1 VTRAVVFA
9 YHDIGVR
16 CLSVLLARGVEVA
29 LVVTHDDDPGETIWF
44 DSVAAL
50 ARRHDLPVVAPA
62 AAKSPELASRIG
74 AIAPDFL
81 FSFYY
86 RRVIPESVL
95 GLARR
100 GALNMHGSLLPK
112 YRGRSPV
119 NWAILH
125 GETETG
131 ATLHYMAARPDVGA
145 IVGQDAVTILPDDR
159 ALDVFRKV
167 TCAAER
173 LLDRALPSL
182 IDGSA
187 VAVAQ
192 VEDLAT
198 TFGGRKPEDGLIDW
212 SRDAAAVH
220 NLVRA
225 VAPPYPG
232 AFTTLRGRRVF
243 IHRTVLRETVPHR
256 ATPLHLHGEDGRCF
270 AVCGDGR
277 TVLLVEAAARDGS
290 PFDLEALAHDI
301 GERPQPLTRS

>member
-1 VTRAVVFA
+1 MTRAVVFA
-9 YHDIGVR
+9 YHDVGVR
-16 CLSVLLARGVEVA
+16 CLSVLLARGVDIA
-29 LVVTHDDDPGETIWF
+29 LVVTHEVDPGETIWF
-44 DSVAAL
+44 ESVAAL
-50 ARRHDLPVVAPA
+50 ARRHDLPVVTPRS
-62 AAKSPELASRIG
+62 AKESGLADRIG

-95 GLARR
+95 RLARR
-100 GALNMHGSLLPK
+100 GAFNMHGSLLPK

-119 NWAILH
+119 NWAILN

-131 ATLHYMAARPDVGA
+131 ATLHYMAARPDVGP

-173 LLDRALPSL
+173 LLDRTLPSL
-182 IDGSA
+182 VDGSA
-187 VAVAQ
+187 VAAAQ
-192 VEDLAT
+192 VEEQAT

-212 SRDAAAVH
+212 SKPAAAVH

-243 IHRTVLRETVPHR
+243 VHRTMLRETAPHR
-256 ATPLHLHGEDGRCF
+256 ATPLHLHGDDGRCF

-277 TVLLVEAAARDGS
+277 TVLLVEAASRDGS
-290 PFDLEALAHDI
+290 PFDLAALARDI

>member
-1 VTRAVVFA
+1 MTRAVVFA
-9 YHDIGVR
+9 YHDVGVR

-29 LVVTHDDDPGETIWF
+29 LVVTHHDDPGEAIWF

-50 ARRHDLPVVAPA
+50 ARRHDLPVVMPA
-62 AAKSPELASRIG
+62 DAKNPELAARIG
-74 AIAPDFL
+74 AIDPDFL

-95 GLARR
+95 RLARR

-112 YRGRSPV
+112 YRGRSPI
-119 NWAILH
+119 NWAVLN

-131 ATLHYMAARPDVGA
+131 ATLHGMERRPDTGA
-145 IVGQDAVTILPDDR
+145 IFGQEAVAILPDDR

-182 IDGSA
+182 VDGSA
-187 VAVAQ
+187 VAVPQ
-192 VEDLAT
+192 VEELAT
-198 TFGGRKPEDGLIDW
+198 SFGGRKPEDGVIDW
-212 SRDAAAVH
+212 SREAAAVH

-243 IHRTVLRETVPHR
+243 IHRTVLDRTAPHR
-256 ATPLHLHGEDGRCF
+256 ATPLHLHGDCGRCF

-277 TVLLVEAAARDGS
+277 TVRLVEAASRDGS
-290 PFDLEALAHDI
+290 PFDLAALARDI